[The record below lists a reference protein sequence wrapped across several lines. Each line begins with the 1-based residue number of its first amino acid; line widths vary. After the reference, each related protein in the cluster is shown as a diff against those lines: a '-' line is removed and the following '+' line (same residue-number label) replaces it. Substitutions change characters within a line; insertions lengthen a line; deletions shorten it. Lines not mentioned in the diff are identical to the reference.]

1 MADLM
6 QTRLAS
12 PLAGRIGDSRMRE
25 MPRATRVS
33 LRLKPEAIE
42 TAGATLEVDLTLG
55 MNRATESGSRTAIR
69 LGPDEF
75 LLIAPVADTW
85 EAFEAALAAVL
96 TPRDYALTDISH
108 RQLGVSIEGP
118 DCTAMLNALC
128 PLDLD
133 LAAFPVGM
141 ATRTLFGKADIVLW
155 RTAET
160 RFHIEV
166 WRSFAPYLWGLL
178 ATIGREYPDQCFPGA
193 EGVI

>member
-1 MADLM
+1 MADVM

-12 PLAGRIGDSRMRE
+12 PLAGLVGDRRVRE

-33 LRLKPEAIE
+33 LRVKPAAVEA
-42 TAGATLEVDLTLG
+42 AGAALGVDLVLG
-55 MNRATESGSRTAIR
+55 MNRATESGARTAIR

-75 LLIAPVADTW
+75 LLLAPVADTW
-85 EAFEAALAAVL
+85 ETFEAALAGAL
-96 TPRDYALTDISH
+96 TPRDYALADISH

-178 ATIGREYPDQCFPGA
+178 AAIGREYPD
-193 EGVI
+193 